1 MNLHPGPASIA
12 EMAHRSN
19 RATTAATG
27 YPCALC
33 SVRPDV
39 ACRHRDADPRWKP
52 AHDAVELREVRSGP
66 VPGTS
71 NVVEKYRRRVRGNRK
86 N

>member
-1 MNLHPGPASIA
+1 MMTPGPARIA

-52 AHDAVELREVRSGP
+52 AHDAVELREVRVGP
-66 VPGTS
+66 APGMTTCLAKMR
-71 NVVEKYRRRVRGNRK
+71 ERRRAARN